1 MSAGIDG
8 DGSRREHDGTGRGA
22 HRAHGFT
29 ARACV
34 AAVRCYQ
41 VTLSRIVGGHC
52 RFEPSC
58 SHYSIAA
65 FRTHGA
71 VRGAYLTL
79 RRMLRCHPWGG
90 QGHDPVPPR

>member
-1 MSAGIDG
+1 MSAGGG
-8 DGSRREHDGTGRGA
+8 DSSDRG
-22 HRAHGFT
+22 GNPSIG
-29 ARACV
+29 V
-34 AAVRCYQ
+34 AASACIGLVRLYQ

-65 FRTHGA
+65 LRTHGA
-71 VRGAYLTL
+71 ARGAWLTI
-79 RRMLRCHPWGG
+79 RRLARCHPWGG